1 MPKGKRKRRRHPSHL
16 DAEAATG
23 TTGACSTSADA
34 SVPVMEDV
42 MEQLRK
48 QRAKGKAAAKERE
61 KASSC
66 SGEAEGAAADGVGDN
81 ENEDRADHSSR
92 VGGGEKRRTMGKFRY
107 DPIRRAYFPV
117 SSKGYNPNDVVGQSS
132 SGSSCLDDG
141 GPQAS
146 RPNDGFDIDTNTPG
160 NTVDQIALRLS
171 NGRRVNRG
179 RNNHHCPSRTL
190 LHAHH
195 VASEITSASV
205 LRRHR
210 LRSEM
215 ASALHFAGG
224 IHLRPAARRII
235 PEGTDGDEMLWQP
248 LLEPLPI
255 AHSHERSTSSIAT
268 DCLCKHE
275 LHPSARTFD
284 VMSSPHGD
292 QRELPHVVTIIG
304 GGGNGNNIHYRES
317 RPESE
322 GPFTPQASQESNS
335 RATTDSSG
343 ARRYHC
349 VRFAP
354 FMADHHLQNCSSAVM
369 GALSTDAFGGD
380 NCSTLTLHRGP
391 TNADVAT
398 PFVTKEL
405 HVSHGSAN
413 GRIDAMMNDFV
424 FSPDGTI
431 AAPGLVAFA
440 PGLSSKRRGNRP
452 IFLDFETMQTLTQPK
467 EWRFVSEAL
476 CVEHLNR
483 DNSDGF
489 VYGHRNG
496 VVSILDYRA
505 NVLIYTSKAN
515 EFGSIQ
521 TLESLSK
528 VGKPNEFLAKGSF
541 GSCRLFDIRKL
552 SNAIDDFTDEQ
563 RAPALVHEMFCMDT
577 KPSQRLATASSGCV
591 GMAID
596 TTGTTLLSPCV
607 KGGEEWEVCLGFW
620 NLSSGAFL
628 REISLA
634 SVGGREGASNA
645 GQISSGS
652 RYCEL
657 IGGATRNT
665 WHNNEPT
672 GGGLGA
678 WVKFDPQ
685 LDLSGSAGGAIHNVS
700 FGYHGTLAS

>member
-1 MPKGKRKRRRHPSHL
+1 MQKGKRKRRRHPSHL
-16 DAEAATG
+16 DAGAAAG
-23 TTGACSTSADA
+23 TACSTSVDA
-34 SVPVMEDV
+34 SASAMEDV

-61 KASSC
+61 EKAPSC
-66 SGEAEGAAADGVGDN
+66 SGEAEGRAADGVGD
-81 ENEDRADHSSR
+81 
-92 VGGGEKRRTMGKFRY
+92 GERTMGNFRY
-107 DPIRRAYFPV
+107 DPTRKAYFPV
-117 SSKGYNPNDVVGQSS
+117 SSEGYNPNDVVGQPSTTSS
-132 SGSSCLDDG
+132 SGISCLDTG
-141 GPQAS
+141 GPQSS
-146 RPNDGFDIDTNTPG
+146 RPDDGFNIDTTTSG
-160 NTVDQIALRLS
+160 NTMDQMALRLS
-171 NGRRVNRG
+171 NGRQVNRG

-224 IHLRPAARRII
+224 IHFRPAARRVIT
-235 PEGTDGDEMLWQP
+235 EGADGDEMLWQY

-255 AHSHERSTSSIAT
+255 AHSHERSTSIAT

-284 VMSSPHGD
+284 VMSSPHGG
-292 QRELPHVVTIIG
+292 QRELPHVVTIVG
-304 GGGNGNNIHYRES
+304 GGSNGNNIHYRES

-322 GPFTPQASQESNS
+322 GPFTMQASRESNS
-335 RATTDSSG
+335 RPTTDLSG

-354 FMADHHLQNCSSAVM
+354 FMVDHDLQNCSSAVM

-413 GRIDAMMNDFV
+413 GRIEAIMNDFV

-431 AAPGLVAFA
+431 AAPGLVAFV
-440 PGLSSKRRGNRP
+440 PGLSCQRKCRP
-452 IFLDFETMQTLTQPK
+452 IFLDFETMRTLTQPRG
-467 EWRFVSEAL
+467 WRFVSEVL

-489 VYGHRNG
+489 LYGHRNG
-496 VVSILDYRA
+496 VVSVLDYRA
-505 NVLIYTSKAN
+505 NVLIYTSKTN

-521 TLESLSK
+521 NLESLAK

-577 KPSQRLATASSGCV
+577 KPSQRLATASSGCA

-607 KGGEEWEVCLGFW
+607 KGGEEWEVCLSCH
-620 NLSSGAFL
+620 NITSGAFL
-628 REISLA
+628 WEISLA
-634 SVGGREGASNA
+634 SIGGRDGASNA
-645 GQISSGS
+645 GQTSSGS

-665 WHNNEPT
+665 GHSNEPT

-685 LDLSGSAGGAIHNVS
+685 LDLSDSACGAIHNIS
-700 FGYHGTLAS
+700 FGY